1 MFRIDRREEISIGH
15 PLRNLSGLNKMSVKE
30 KLPFEPEK
38 SKKGVIKFVVLSFQS
53 ADKGRFPFP
62 FYGVDVGTEKEQEK
76 AETI

>member
-1 MFRIDRREEISIGH
+1 MFRIDRREENSIGTLH
-15 PLRNLSGLNKMSVKE
+15 EIYPVSIKRQLK
-30 KLPFEPEK
+30 KLPFEKEK

-62 FYGVDVGTEKEQEK
+62 FFGVDVGTEKEQGK